1 MKTAC
6 LFFMVLAA
14 AGIARAQDVLS
25 CGYAP
30 GWEPSGQ
37 KRSYVADN
45 LFDYKDGGAEGYLAF
60 GFTRM
65 TGIDCKHG
73 ADTLTIDISEM
84 TDADAA
90 YGMFTANRDPNLPV
104 APIGMAGQI
113 QKQSASFA
121 KGRYYVEIVTIA
133 ASPET
138 DESATLKP
146 FVAAIEHR
154 LEGRTSLPETL
165 SWFPAQDLVSAG
177 LTPESV
183 LGLRLLKRGYVAK
196 YKQGQAFI
204 VLESS
209 PEAAADVLKKLRARF
224 DGATDAKAGDEAFEV
239 KAQYLGGLCF
249 FRKGSY
255 LGGYANLADPAAAVA
270 LAVQLAARIP

>member
-1 MKTAC
+1 MKTAG
-6 LFFMVLAA
+6 LFLIVLAA
-14 AGIARAQDVLS
+14 AGAARAQDVLS

-30 GWEPSGQ
+30 GWEPTGA
-37 KRSYVADN
+37 KRSYVADS

-65 TGIDCKHG
+65 TGIDCKRG

-90 YGMFTANRDPNLPV
+90 YGMFTANRDPNLPT
-104 APIGMAGQI
+104 APIGMGGQM

-121 KGRYYVEIVTIA
+121 KGKYYVEIVAIA
-133 ASPET
+133 SSPET
-138 DESATLKP
+138 DETAVLKP

-165 SWFPAQDLVSAG
+165 SWFPAQDLAAAG

-204 VLESS
+204 VLEAS

-224 DGATDAKAGDEAFEV
+224 DGAVDAKAGDEAFQV

-255 LGGYANLADPAAAVA
+255 LGGYANLPDSAAAVA